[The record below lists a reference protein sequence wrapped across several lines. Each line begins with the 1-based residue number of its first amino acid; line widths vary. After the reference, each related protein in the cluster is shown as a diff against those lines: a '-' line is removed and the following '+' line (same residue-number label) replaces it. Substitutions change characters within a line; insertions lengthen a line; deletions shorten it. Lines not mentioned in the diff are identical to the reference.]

1 MVTNIL
7 ARIRRIDTLI
17 KEGKTGTPAQLART
31 IGVSVRTVYQY
42 IKQMRK
48 AGAPIAFNELTRN
61 YYYREDGHFN
71 CNFSFTADDI
81 NAAMVPPTGTKVQVK
96 SMKEYLDMLNR
107 NILIN
112 YN

>member
-17 KEGKTGTPAQLART
+17 REGNTGTPAQLART
-31 IGVSVRTVYQY
+31 IGVSERTIFQY
-42 IKQMRK
+42 IKQMK
-48 AGAPIAFNELTRN
+48 QAGAPIMFNQLTRN
-61 YYYREDGHFN
+61 YYYREDGRFN
-71 CNFSFTADDI
+71 CAFSFVREE
-81 NAAMVPPTGTKVQVK
+81 NKPRVQIK
-96 SMKEYLDMLNR
+96 SMKEYLDMVNK